1 MHDTGVHK
9 ISNTAAMKAHY
20 ISVPTKQ
27 GQGDQTEKRTR
38 YLDSQHQ
45 QDDAFSRYSNNF
57 VRMKSLLISTGDEE
71 DDDDEY
77 DDLDTLARINRALT
91 GAGMSTLTQLNQD
104 KRRRGNNSSCMKQG
118 QERKTRLSWELHP
131 SLILHDF
138 IEDLEAIDNGAHR
151 IPDTDEE
158 EVQGDESS
166 ENKLNGLDLKQEA
179 QEKK

>member
-1 MHDTGVHK
+1 
-9 ISNTAAMKAHY
+9 MKAHY

-71 DDDDEY
+71 DDDDGY
-77 DDLDTLARINRALT
+77 DDLDTLARINRALS

-118 QERKTRLSWELHP
+118 QERKTRLSWEVHP
-131 SLILHDF
+131 SLLLHDF
-138 IEDLEAIDNGAHR
+138 IEELEALDNGTHR
-151 IPDTDEE
+151 ILDNEEDEE
-158 EVQGDESS
+158 SSGRKPESVVI
-166 ENKLNGLDLKQEA
+166 EQES
-179 QEKK
+179 EKKE